1 MFCFGDLVWGLRSIA
16 AKFGLGALVARSLL
30 FCEHVDLVYTVYA
43 RLKSV
48 ERLVAVLA
56 DLGDAELSPELPL
69 SLLDHLG
76 VEQPTSVRVKGPLSN
91 AL

>member
-1 MFCFGDLVWGLRSIA
+1 M
-16 AKFGLGALVARSLL
+16 
-30 FCEHVDLVYTVYA
+30 VYTVYA

-69 SLLDHLG
+69 SFLDHLG